1 MKIAEIPYTQ
11 TPLLTT
17 LVKDYLENK
26 LPVEW
31 GGIYPDWK
39 DVEKK
44 IEQRKSFTHRQLL
57 VQIINKQYHSVAL
70 NEKVKNNIYS
80 LQESNTFT
88 VTTGHQLCLFLGP
101 LYVVY
106 KILHCIKLANELNQ
120 KNKQYHFV
128 PVFWM
133 ASEDHD
139 TQEINHV
146 FVKGEM
152 IKWNVSE
159 PIPAGKLSTE
169 GIEKAIEQ
177 LHKSLGLQQHSE
189 AIISLFKEAYLNH
202 KNLAQATRYI
212 INELFGS
219 YGIVVIDGD
228 EREFKKIVKPIFKKE
243 INEQCIEKNVEK
255 AIQYMVPHSYKIQAN
270 PRNCNIFWLHENQR
284 IRIERVEDK
293 FYLSGTNQIFT
304 KEEILNRI
312 DETPEKFS
320 PNVLMRPL
328 YQETVLPNLA
338 NVGGAA
344 ETAYWLEL
352 TEVFKELNIPF
363 PLLFLR
369 ASVVLIEEKTVQK
382 IKKTELKVEDFF
394 SEEGEPERK
403 YLKKNNLVFKTE
415 SPLLTAF
422 LEELQQ
428 NIVHIDASLE
438 TSAKATAQ
446 KIKNELEQLEK
457 KVQRA
462 IKLKNEVQLEQIKKS
477 KEKLF
482 PQNKMQERTVN
493 FSEYF
498 VNTPHFMG
506 YIYEAID
513 VSGKNITVL
522 KCL

>member
-1 MKIAEIPYTQ
+1 MQIAEIPYIQ
-11 TPLLTT
+11 TSFLPK

-26 LPVEW
+26 LPIEW
-31 GGIYPDWK
+31 GSTYPDWK
-39 DVEKK
+39 DFEKK
-44 IEQRKSFTHRQLL
+44 IEQRKSFTHRELL
-57 VQIINKQYHSVAL
+57 VQMINKQYHSFVL
-70 NEKVKNNIYS
+70 HKKVKHNIKS
-80 LQESNTFT
+80 LQENTTFT
-88 VTTGHQLCLFLGP
+88 ITTGHQLCLFLGP

-106 KILHCIKLANELNQ
+106 KILHCIKLANELN
-120 KNKQYHFV
+120 KKYKSYHFV

-159 PIPAGKLSTE
+159 SIPAGKLSTE
-169 GIEKAIEQ
+169 GIEVAIEQ
-177 LHKSLGLQQHSE
+177 LRKSLGLQQHSE
-189 AIISLFKEAYLNH
+189 TIISLFKEAYSNY
-202 KNLAQATRYI
+202 KNLAQATRYL
-212 INELFGS
+212 INELLGS

-228 EREFKKIVKPIFKKE
+228 EIEFKKILKPIFKKE
-243 INEQCIEKNVEK
+243 INEQCIEKNVQK
-255 AIQYMVPHSYKIQAN
+255 AIQHMLPHSYKIQAN

-284 IRIERVEDK
+284 IRIEKVEDK
-293 FYLSGTNQIFT
+293 FYLSGTNQAFT

-328 YQETVLPNLA
+328 YQETVLPNLV

-369 ASVVLIEEKTVQK
+369 ASVILTDEKIMQK

-394 SEEGEPERK
+394 SEESGPERR
-403 YLKKNNLVFKTE
+403 YLQKNNLVFKTE
-415 SPLLTAF
+415 NPLLTAF

-462 IKLKNEVQLEQIKKS
+462 IKLKNEVQLEQIKKC
-477 KEKLF
+477 KEKFF

-498 VNTPHFMG
+498 VNTPHFIDC
-506 YIYEAID
+506 IYEAID
-513 VSGKNITVL
+513 VSGKNIAVL

>member
-11 TPLLTT
+11 TPFLSN

-31 GGIYPDWK
+31 GRTYPDWN
-39 DVEKK
+39 DFEKK
-44 IEQRKSFTHRQLL
+44 IEQRKSFAHRQLL
-57 VQIINKQYHSVAL
+57 VQMVNKQYHSVAP
-70 NEKVKNNIYS
+70 NEKVKNNIRS

-120 KNKQYHFV
+120 RFKTCHFV

-139 TQEINHV
+139 LEEINHV
-146 FVKGEM
+146 FVRGKM

-159 PIPAGKLSTE
+159 PAPAGKLSTE
-169 GIEKAIEQ
+169 GIEMAIEQ
-177 LHKSLGLQQHSE
+177 LQQSLGLQQHSE
-189 AIISLFKEAYLNH
+189 AVISLFKNAYLNH
-202 KNLAQATRYI
+202 KNLAQATRYL
-212 INELFGS
+212 INELFGL

-228 EREFKKIVKPIFKKE
+228 EREFKKIFKPVFKKE
-243 INEQCIEKNVEK
+243 INELFVEKNVQK
-255 AIQYMVPHSYKIQAN
+255 AIQYMLPHSYKIQAN

-293 FYLSGTNQIFT
+293 FYLSGTNQSFT
-304 KEEILNRI
+304 KEEILHKI
-312 DETPEKFS
+312 EETPEKFS

-338 NVGGAA
+338 NIGGAA

-352 TEVFKELNIPF
+352 TMVFKELNIPF

-369 ASVVLIEEKTVQK
+369 ASVVLADENMVQK
-382 IKKTELKVEDFF
+382 IKKTGLKPEDFF

-403 YLKKNNLVFKTE
+403 YLQKNNFVFKTE

-428 NIVHIDASLE
+428 NSKQIDASLE

-446 KIKNELEQLEK
+446 KIKNELEKLEK
-457 KVQRA
+457 KVQREL
-462 IKLKNEVQLEQIKKS
+462 KRKNEVQLEQIKKCR
-477 KEKLF
+477 EKLF

-498 VNTPHFMG
+498 VNTLHFMG
-506 YIYEAID
+506 YIYDAID
-513 VSGKNITVL
+513 VSGKNITLL